1 MNWFPLKNFTHY
13 SLLKGFSKPQEL
25 ANMCAENEY
34 PACGITDYKTI
45 SGAVSFHQACKKVGI
60 KPIIGCSFDN
70 NTVIAKNKNGW
81 FDLIK
86 MVSSLDED
94 GNIDKKLCKDIIKR
108 GDIVSVSN
116 NIVPSYYVNSN
127 QADLHRVLLCSA
139 LKTTLPKI
147 QTKIRKNEIDKELLE
162 YFKKDDKCIQ
172 KTKVSK
178 ELQEIYESCEEYDI
192 LNPPMLPKFVC
203 PNGLSQEQ
211 YLTTMARKGY
221 TKFVKPLVG
230 TDKDTQKIYGDRFRK
245 ELQVIK
251 DADLFGYFLIV
262 QDIIR
267 HIEHDMGCLAGPGRG
282 SAAGCL
288 ISYLIGITKINPVEY
303 DLLFERFYN
312 AGRNTGGHVSL
323 PDIDMDVPGKKRDD
337 VIEYV
342 KGKYGKEHV
351 SQMITFGRL
360 QGRSAIK
367 EVLRINEACSFSE
380 MNAIT
385 KSVPNEADISD
396 QLADMDDEDR
406 SIIRWSLLNRADEM
420 RDFCQISDDGKLE
433 GDYAEYFQ
441 QAIDIEGTFKT
452 QGKHAAGVVISKDPL
467 HTVCP
472 MVKQKG
478 STEKIAGLEMA
489 DLEALGHV
497 KFDVL
502 GINLLDKLMKIKE
515 LTNG

>member
-1 MNWFPLKNFTHY
+1 MKNFTHY
-13 SLLKGFSKPQEL
+13 SLLKGFSKPNEL
-25 ANMCAENEY
+25 AKICADNDY
-34 PACGITDYKTI
+34 PACGITDYKSI

-70 NTVIAKNKNGW
+70 TTVYAKNKDGW
-81 FDLIK
+81 HDLIT
-86 MVSSLDED
+86 MVSLTDD
-94 GNIDKKLCKDIIKR
+94 TGKMPVDIAKDIIGRNNLLAIEKSKD
-108 GDIVSVSN
+108 DIK
-116 NIVPSYYVNSN
+116 PSYYTNKEH
-127 QADLHRVLLCSA
+127 AKLHRVLLCSE

-147 QTKIRKNEIDKELLE
+147 QTKIRKNDLDKDILE
-162 YFKKDDKCIQ
+162 YFTKDNKCVTEA
-172 KTKVSK
+172 KVTKQL
-178 ELQEIYESCEEYDI
+178 EHIYNSCEDYEI

-203 PNGLSQEQ
+203 PRGLSQED
-211 YLTTMARKGY
+211 YLTKMARKGY
-221 TKFVKPLVG
+221 TDLLKPKVG
-230 TDKDTQKIYGDRFRK
+230 KDKDKQKIYGDRFHK
-245 ELQVIK
+245 ELEIIRN
-251 DADLFGYFLIV
+251 ADLFGYFLIV

-267 HIEHDMGCLAGPGRG
+267 HVEKDMGCLAGPGRG

-288 ISYLIGITKINPVEY
+288 ISYLIGITKIDPVEH

-323 PDIDMDVPGKKRDD
+323 PDIDMDVPGKRRDD
-337 VIEYV
+337 VIDYLKET
-342 KGKYGKEHV
+342 YGKEHV

-367 EVLRINEACSFSE
+367 EVLRINDACSFGE

-385 KSVPNEADISD
+385 KSVPNEAEISD
-396 QLADMDDEDR
+396 QLAEMDDEDR
-406 SIIRWSLLNRADEM
+406 SIIRWALINRPEELI
-420 RDFCQISDDGKLE
+420 DFCHINDDGKLE
-433 GDYAEYFQ
+433 GDYAQYFQ

-452 QGKHAAGVVISKDPL
+452 QGKHAAGVVISKEPL

-472 MVKQKG
+472 MVNQRG
-478 STEKIAGLEMA
+478 STERIAGLEMA

-515 LTNG
+515 LTNGE